1 MNVKIEKSTARGKVN
16 APPSKS
22 FAHRLIICAA
32 LAGGSRVRGLEESE
46 DILATL
52 DCVASCLGAKYEKQG
67 ADVVFGESDAYGAAR
82 GALMCRESGS
92 TMRFFIPLC
101 LVKNTECKLY
111 GAGKLLS
118 RPMSVYENIC
128 REQGLTF
135 AHEGDHIRV
144 CGPMRAGR
152 FTVPGNISSQFIS
165 GLMFALPLL
174 AGDSEICIVPPL
186 DSKPYIDITMEALAA
201 FGIKAVWKDEYTIYI
216 AGGQKYTPADETV
229 EGDYS
234 NAAFLSAFN
243 LFGGDVDVAGLKEGS
258 VQGDKAYIEHFKL
271 LAEGT
276 PIIDIS
282 DCPDLA
288 PILMSVAA
296 VKNGVHL
303 TGTARLKIKESD
315 RGAVMAAELAK
326 FGVPVTVYENDI
338 LVHGGHLRAPSEP
351 LFGHNDH
358 RVVMSMAVLAS
369 LTGGEIAGAEACK
382 KSYPAFFD
390 VIKKLGIEVTHSGN

>member
-1 MNVKIEKSTARGKVN
+1 MNVKIEKSKASGAVF

-22 FAHRLIICAA
+22 FAHRLIICAS
-32 LAGGSRVRGLEESE
+32 LAGKSRVRGLAESE

-52 DCVASCLGAKYEKQG
+52 DCAAACLGARFEKNG
-67 ADVVFGESDAYGAAR
+67 ADVSFSESDACGEAK

-101 LVKNTECKLY
+101 LVKDTECKLY

-128 REQGLTF
+128 REQNLTF
-135 AHEGDHIRV
+135 SHEGDHIRV
-144 CGPMRAGR
+144 CGPLKAGR

-174 AGDSEICIVPPL
+174 EGDSEIEIVPPL

-201 FGIKAVWKDEYTIYI
+201 FGVKARWRGEYTIAI
-216 AGGQKYTPADETV
+216 AGGQKYTPADERV

-234 NAAFLSAFN
+234 NAAFLEAFG
-243 LFGGDVDVAGLKEGS
+243 LLGGDVDVMGLNEKS
-258 VQGDKAYIEHFKL
+258 VQGDKAYLWQFKKL
-271 LAEGT
+271 CEGT
-276 PIIDIS
+276 PEINIS

-296 VKNGVHL
+296 AKNGVHL

-315 RGAVMAAELAK
+315 RGEVMARELAK
-326 FGVPVTVYENDI
+326 FGVPVTVGADDI
-338 LVHGGHLRAPSEP
+338 TVEGGCLRAPSEV

-358 RVVMSMAVLAS
+358 RVVMSMAVLS
-369 LTGGEIAGAEACK
+369 SITGGEIEGAEACR
-382 KSYPAFFD
+382 KSYPDFFE
-390 VIKKLGIEVTHSGN
+390 VIKKLGIEVTYIDN

>member
-1 MNVKIEKSTARGKVN
+1 MNIKIEKSKASGAVF

-22 FAHRLIICAA
+22 FAHRLIICAS
-32 LAGGSRVRGLEESE
+32 LAGESRVRGLSESE

-52 DCVASCLGAKYEKQG
+52 DCAAACLGASFEKSG
-67 ADVVFGESDAYGAAR
+67 ADVSFAESDVYGEAK

-101 LVKNTECKLY
+101 LVKNMECKLY

-128 REQGLTF
+128 REQNLTF
-135 AHEGDHIRV
+135 SHEGDHIRV
-144 CGPMRAGR
+144 CGPLRAGK
-152 FTVPGNISSQFIS
+152 FIVPGNISSQFIS

-174 AGDSEICIVPPL
+174 KGDSEIEIIPPL

-201 FGIKAVWKDEYTIYI
+201 FGVRAEWRGEYTIAI
-216 AGGQKYTPADETV
+216 AGGQKYQPSDERV

-234 NAAFLSAFN
+234 NAAFLEAFN
-243 LFGGDVDVAGLKEGS
+243 LFGGNVDVMGLNEES
-258 VQGDKAYIEHFKL
+258 VQGDKAYITQF
-271 LAEGT
+271 AELCSGT
-276 PIIDIS
+276 PEINIS

-296 VKNGVHL
+296 AKNGVHL

-315 RGAVMAAELAK
+315 RGAVMAQELAK
-326 FGVPVTVYENDI
+326 FGVPVTVGEDDI
-338 LVHGGHLRAPSEP
+338 TVEGGHFRAPSEV
-351 LFGHNDH
+351 LCGHNDH
-358 RVVMSMAVLAS
+358 RVVMSMAVLS
-369 LTGGEIAGAEACK
+369 SITGGEIAGAEASR
-382 KSYPAFFD
+382 KSYPDFFE
-390 VIKKLGIEVTHSGN
+390 VIKKLGIEVTHFDD

>member
-1 MNVKIEKSTARGKVN
+1 MNVKIEKSKAAGEVL

-32 LAGGSRVRGLEESE
+32 LAGKSRVRGLAESE

-52 DCVASCLGAKYEKQG
+52 DCAAACLGAKFEKNG
-67 ADVVFGESDAYGAAR
+67 TDVSFTESDVYGGAR

-101 LVKNTECKLY
+101 LVKDTECRLY
-111 GAGKLLS
+111 GTGKLLS
-118 RPMSVYENIC
+118 RPMSVYESIC
-128 REQGLTF
+128 REQNLTF
-135 AHEGDHIRV
+135 SHEGDHIRV
-144 CGPMRAGR
+144 CGPLRAGR

-174 AGDSEICIVPPL
+174 EGDSEIEIVPPL
-186 DSKPYIDITMEALAA
+186 DSKPYIDITMEALAE
-201 FGIKAVWKDEYTIYI
+201 FGVRAEWRGEYTIAI
-216 AGGQKYTPADETV
+216 AGGQRYTPADTRV

-234 NAAFLSAFN
+234 NAAFLEAFN
-243 LFGGDVDVAGLKEGS
+243 LFGGEVDVQGLREDS
-258 VQGDKAYIEHFKL
+258 VQGDKAYIPQFKAL
-271 LAEGT
+271 CEGT
-276 PIIDIS
+276 PEINIS

-296 VKNGVHL
+296 AKNGVHL

-315 RGAVMAAELAK
+315 RGAVMAEELLK
-326 FGVPVTVYENDI
+326 FGVPVTVGEDDI
-338 LVHGGHLRAPSEP
+338 TVAGGHFRAPDAV
-351 LFGHNDH
+351 LCGHNDH

-369 LTGGEIAGAEACK
+369 LTGGEITGAEASR
-382 KSYPAFFD
+382 KSYPDFFE
-390 VIKKLGIEVTHSGN
+390 VIKKLGIEVTCIDN

>member
-1 MNVKIEKSTARGKVN
+1 MTVKIEKSKASGAVY

-22 FAHRLIICAA
+22 FAHRLIICAS
-32 LAGGSRVRGLEESE
+32 LAGKSRVRGLAESE

-52 DCVASCLGAKYEKQG
+52 DCAEAWLGAWFEKNG
-67 ADVVFGESDAYGAAR
+67 ADVSFSESDACGDAK

-101 LVKNTECKLY
+101 LVKDTECKLY

-128 REQGLTF
+128 CEQNLTF
-135 AHEGDHIRV
+135 SHEGDHIRV
-144 CGPMRAGR
+144 CGPLKAGR

-174 AGDSEICIVPPL
+174 EGDSEIEIVPPL

-201 FGIKAVWKDEYTIYI
+201 FGVKAQWRGEYTIAI
-216 AGGQKYTPADETV
+216 AGGQKYQPSDERV

-234 NAAFLSAFN
+234 NAAFLEAFG
-243 LFGGDVDVAGLKEGS
+243 LLGGDVDVMGLNEKS
-258 VQGDKAYIEHFKL
+258 VQGDKAYLWQFKKL
-271 LAEGT
+271 CEGT
-276 PIIDIS
+276 PEINIS

-296 VKNGVHL
+296 AKNGVHL

-315 RGAVMAAELAK
+315 RGEVMARELAK
-326 FGVPVTVYENDI
+326 FGVPVTVGADDI
-338 LVHGGHLRAPSEP
+338 TVEGGCLRAPSEV

-358 RVVMSMAVLAS
+358 RVVMSMAVLS
-369 LTGGEIAGAEACK
+369 SITGGEIEGAEACR
-382 KSYPAFFD
+382 KSYPDFFE
-390 VIKKLGIEVTHSGN
+390 VIKKLGIEVTYIDN